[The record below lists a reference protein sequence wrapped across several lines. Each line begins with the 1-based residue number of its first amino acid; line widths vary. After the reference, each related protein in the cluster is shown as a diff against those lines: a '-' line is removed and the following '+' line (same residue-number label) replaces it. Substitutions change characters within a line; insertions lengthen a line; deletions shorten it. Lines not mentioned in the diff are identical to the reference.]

1 MHERIAHDKTA
12 QSVTITMP
20 VEDFDAL
27 VEAVRFTVD
36 YTSDNYGSGWGT
48 DTDGRWARKA
58 LRRLKRRCNRYEKIL
73 SERR

>member
-1 MHERIAHDKTA
+1 MHERITHDKTT
-12 QSVTITMP
+12 QSVAITMS

-36 YTSDNYGSGWGT
+36 YTSNNYGSGWDT

-58 LRRLKRRCNRYEKIL
+58 WQRLERRCNRYEKIL
-73 SERR
+73 PERR